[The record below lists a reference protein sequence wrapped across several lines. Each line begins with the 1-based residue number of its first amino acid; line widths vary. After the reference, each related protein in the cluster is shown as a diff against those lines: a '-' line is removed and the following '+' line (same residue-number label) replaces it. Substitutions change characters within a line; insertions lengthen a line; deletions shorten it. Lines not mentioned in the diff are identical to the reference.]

1 MSRAFSP
8 APEGASTRDPAQVG
22 SDPSRPSGPGACE
35 AGCRPAGM
43 GFPGLKRS
51 IDAGD
56 PRGFREFGRV
66 LLGRKGVLE

>member
-1 MSRAFSP
+1 
-8 APEGASTRDPAQVG
+8 
-22 SDPSRPSGPGACE
+22 
-35 AGCRPAGM
+35 M
-43 GFPGLKRS
+43 GFPELKRS